1 MKYNRRTF
9 LKKTITGAAVTGFSG
24 LGFLKS
30 NVRGDPVSI
39 QGIRKT
45 SDEERKQ
52 LIAETRFGRKTP
64 ARSRKSMAITSH
76 PLATREAVNILKS
89 GGNAC
94 DAALC
99 AAITQTVLQPHMV
112 GITGYLTSMFYDAVS
127 GKTMYVNGSVNVPLG
142 AKKTDGTA
150 AAWGPGVPGF
160 WAGFEESLSRFGTKS
175 KKELMA
181 PAIRYA
187 REGFEMHPF
196 LWGEIFM
203 ESEKIGRSDA
213 GLKIYMPDNAIP
225 RPYEMLYQKEA
236 ADTLEGLVEEGNDY
250 FYRGEFAEE
259 FCRISQ
265 KGGRNITRRD
275 MERYKAYCE
284 EAGSGTYRGFKVRA
298 LPITHNGS
306 KVYALPM
313 IIETLDVL
321 ELLDIP
327 RQGPPSESPDTMY
340 QMIQSLNIVREDYHR
355 SHGNP
360 NELAVVKQQ
369 LPKELAHKRL
379 KKLQAEEVAHDT
391 SSGSLYE
398 GTCAVTVADGQGNVA
413 CIVHSS
419 NQSPFETGLWVKG
432 VNLCALRT
440 YGGIPGERGLQG
452 PAGMIIFKEGKPFL
466 AGGSPSR
473 SLTQCMLQNTI
484 NILDFGM
491 PIDESVNR
499 PRYGSLVDK
508 RGITIEKNYD
518 ERVWKAVEKRGVA
531 FHVVNPWNF
540 YHGAFEGIHVEPG
553 SGMMIA
559 CGDPRRHSKAEGV

>member
-24 LGFLKS
+24 LDLMKS
-30 NVRGDPVSI
+30 NVIGGPVSI
-39 QGIRKT
+39 QSVSKT

-52 LIAETRFGRKTP
+52 LMVEAHFGRKTP
-64 ARSRKSMAITSH
+64 AQSKKSMAITSH
-76 PLATREAVNILKS
+76 PLATREAVNVLNS

-99 AAITQTVLQPHMV
+99 AAITQTVIQPHMV
-112 GITGYLTSMFYDAVS
+112 GITGYLTMIYYDAATT
-127 GKTMYVNGSVNVPLG
+127 KTMYVNGSVNVPLG
-142 AKKTDGTA
+142 AEKSDGTPA
-150 AAWGPGVPGF
+150 TWGGAGVPGF
-160 WAGFEESLSRFGTKS
+160 WAGFEGSLSRFGTKS
-175 KKELMA
+175 KQELMA

-187 REGFEMHPF
+187 REGFEIHPF

-203 ESEKIGRSDA
+203 ESEKLGCSDA

-236 ADTLEGLVEEGNDY
+236 ADTLERLVEEGNDY
-250 FYRGEFAEE
+250 FYLGEFAEE

-265 KGGRNITRRD
+265 EGGRNIIRRD
-275 MERYKAYCE
+275 MEQYKVQCE

-298 LPITHNGS
+298 LPVQGFN
-306 KVYALPM
+306 VYALPM

-321 ELLDIP
+321 ELFDIP
-327 RQGPPSESPDTMY
+327 QQGPPSESPDTMY
-340 QMIQSLNIVREDYHR
+340 QMIQSLSIVRGDSRR
-355 SHGNP
+355 SQSNQ
-360 NELAVVKQQ
+360 NELATAKQ
-369 LPKELAHKRL
+369 LHPKELAHARF
-379 KKLQAEEVAHDT
+379 KKLQTGKIPFDT
-391 SSGSLYE
+391 SFSSGHQD
-398 GTCAVTVADGQGNVA
+398 TCAVTVADGQGNVA
-413 CIVHSS
+413 CLVHSS
-419 NQSPFETGLWVKG
+419 NQAPFETGLWVKG
-432 VNLCALRT
+432 VNLCCLRT
-440 YGGIPGERGLQG
+440 YGGNPGERGLQG
-452 PAGMIIFKEGKPFL
+452 PAGMIIFKDGKPFL

-491 PIDESVNR
+491 TIDESVNR
-499 PRYGSLVDK
+499 PRYGSLADE

-518 ERVWKAVEKRGVA
+518 ERVWKAVEKRDVV
-531 FHVVNPWNF
+531 FRVVNPWNF
-540 YHGAFEGIHVEPG
+540 YHGAFEGIQFEPG